1 MLNLKKEKEDM
12 EAAKLTFKPSIN
24 AKAKAAAVR
33 INTIASSYRSST

>member
-1 MLNLKKEKEDM
+1 VEAKVLNLKKEKEDQ

-33 INTIASSYRSST
+33 DILL